1 MKKLA
6 LVVIMTAITTL
17 SAAAMG
23 SASSGTLVITQN
35 TTLTEDHIGNI
46 SLDAD
51 NITLD
56 CAGHTV
62 SGPGVIYL
70 NGGINGYSRT
80 GITVKRCVVTV
91 FQHNGIYV
99 SGSGGR
105 YEGNLLYGNQNHG
118 MALDVGSGN
127 VVIQNT
133 SRSNGGIGIVLT
145 SMTDS
150 LVANNTVQ
158 DNRWSGIALFGD
170 PSGNTLRSNTSNL
183 NRQKGF
189 WLTDSGENI
198 VESNTAVG
206 NKDLADGIE
215 MDRSHK
221 NVFINNVVNR
231 NFVGFKIYMSNEN
244 TFTGNICN
252 ANGAIGFWVIFS
264 SSYNTFTHNVGRNNP
279 EDDADEDSSSC
290 IGNVWSNNNFGLTSL
305 TTY

>member
-1 MKKLA
+1 
-6 LVVIMTAITTL
+6 
-17 SAAAMG
+17 
-23 SASSGTLVITQN
+23 
-35 TTLTEDHIGNI
+35 
-46 SLDAD
+46 
-51 NITLD
+51 
-56 CAGHTV
+56 
-62 SGPGVIYL
+62 
-70 NGGINGYSRT
+70 
-80 GITVKRCVVTV
+80 
-91 FQHNGIYV
+91 
-99 SGSGGR
+99 
-105 YEGNLLYGNQNHG
+105 

-170 PSGNTLRSNTSNL
+170 PSGNTYGNTVVDNTATGNEEGFFLIYAFRNTVRSNTSNL